1 MKKKFLKW
9 SLNLIKNNNPEIS
22 DIRLDEIRYG
32 LEGIYLTI
40 TKTIFI
46 FLVSYLLGI
55 FKEMLLLLIFFNIL
69 RTTGFGL
76 HAKKS
81 WMCWVSSTIMFI
93 LLPLLSKNII
103 IPDYIKIILGTIS
116 IVLIFMYAP
125 ADTEKRPL
133 VNKKKRT
140 IWKFITTINCSILV
154 ICSLVIKDQVISNLI
169 IFGIYSEIVLII
181 PLTYKIFHLKYNNYK
196 EYMLRNS
203 LS

>member
-1 MKKKFLKW
+1 MKKRFLKW
-9 SLNLIKNNNPEIS
+9 GLGLIKNNNPEIS

-46 FLVSYLLGI
+46 FTVCYLLKI
-55 FKEMLLLLIFFNIL
+55 FKEMLILLIVFNIL

-81 WMCWVSSTIMFI
+81 WMCWLSSTIMFV

-103 IPDYIKIILGTIS
+103 IPYNIKLILGIVGIIL
-116 IVLIFMYAP
+116 IFLYAP

-140 IWKFITTINCSILV
+140 IWKIITTLNCSILV
-154 ICSLVIKDQVISNLI
+154 VCSLIIKDQTVSNLI
-169 IFGIYSEIVLII
+169 IFGIYSQIILIL
-181 PLTYKIFHLKYNNYK
+181 PLTYKIFNLKYNNYK
-196 EYMLRNS
+196 EYMLKNS